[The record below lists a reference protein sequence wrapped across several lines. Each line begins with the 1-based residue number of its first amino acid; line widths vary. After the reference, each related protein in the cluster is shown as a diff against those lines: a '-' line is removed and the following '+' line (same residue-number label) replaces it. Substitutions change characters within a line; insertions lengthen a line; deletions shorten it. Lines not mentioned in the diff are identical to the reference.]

1 MNVNNFTPENLD
13 KFRRLCN
20 FTKDERQYF
29 ELRLKNYSNVK
40 IALEMYV
47 SEAQV
52 SKLAKRVKSKIT
64 RIINT

>member
-1 MNVNNFTPENLD
+1 MNFNDFTPENLD
-13 KFRRLCN
+13 KFRLLCN

-47 SEAQV
+47 SESQV